1 MDTTFDVHQTELGTL
16 LVRIDS
22 QAGKVFR
29 ALWAYPRRRLKLRN
43 RTSWNVPTMAKL
55 TQSNSHY
62 ALAQGTL
69 NVRATGSMNDRVIL
83 SVQHSDG
90 HGQLTKYSL
99 HLTTQDARELRDYL
113 IQQKL

>member
-1 MDTTFDVHQTELGTL
+1 
-16 LVRIDS
+16 
-22 QAGKVFR
+22 
-29 ALWAYPRRRLKLRN
+29 
-43 RTSWNVPTMAKL
+43 MAKL

-62 ALAQGTL
+62 DLAQGTL

-83 SVQHSDG
+83 SLQHSGG